1 MLEINGGKR
10 ITGSVRTSGFKHSLV
25 TSAAA
30 AVAADADVVL
40 GNCPDIVETDVLA
53 RIFTT
58 LGGRAQFTEGT
69 LVLNGSDIHHNV
81 LPADLVSSIH
91 GSLYLVPG
99 LVARL
104 GAVHLPASGGCS
116 IGEGPKGRPVRHV
129 LDVMERFGAT
139 GDVTADGGLEVRA
152 TRLTGCEIDLLDYT
166 RNRALMSGPLYAGA
180 TKTALLTSAAAE
192 GVTTLHH
199 LYPKPDVVAL
209 IDVLSEL
216 GTDMTQTG
224 PETLVIRG
232 NGARTLRRNAHYILP
247 PDLIEVITWIC
258 AAVTLG
264 EGPVH
269 ITGPH
274 LDRASAALAP
284 EFDVLR
290 RMGVVTDHGT
300 DMITA
305 YPAERPLNAVEILA
319 ASRSVFSDSQPFFA
333 LMAGHAE
340 GSTLISEAVWE
351 HRYGYVPGLTA
362 LGMDA
367 VQDDYALRVD
377 GVRTPHRAGQDLTA
391 TDLRAAA
398 VLLLA
403 ALAVP
408 GRTVL
413 RNTHHLD
420 RGYRDIVGDL
430 QALGAD
436 VTPVSTP
443 VGVG

>member
-1 MLEINGGKR
+1 MLEVNGGKR
-10 ITGSVRTSGFKHSLV
+10 IAGSVRTSGFKHSLV

-40 GNCPDIVETDVLA
+40 DNCPGIVETDVLS
-53 RIFTT
+53 RVFTT
-58 LGGRAQFTEGT
+58 LGGRARYAEGT
-69 LVLNGSDIHHNV
+69 LTLNGSGIEHNV

-104 GAVHLPASGGCS
+104 GSVHLPASGGCR

-139 GDVTADGGLEVRA
+139 GGTTAEGGLKVRA
-152 TRLTGCEIDLLDYT
+152 ARLTGCEIDLLDYT
-166 RNRALMSGPLYAGA
+166 RNRALMSGPLYGGA
-180 TKTALLTSAAAE
+180 TKTALLTAAAAE

-209 IDVLSEL
+209 IDVLREL
-216 GTDMTQTG
+216 GTDMTWTG

-232 NGARTLRRNAHYILP
+232 SGIGALRRDVRYTLP
-247 PDLIEVITWIC
+247 PDLIEVVTWIC
-258 AAVTLG
+258 AAVTVG
-264 EGPVH
+264 DGPVH
-269 ITGPH
+269 ITGPGM
-274 LDRASAALAP
+274 DRAVAALAP

-290 RMGVVTDHGT
+290 RMGVVTDHEA
-300 DMITA
+300 DSVTA
-305 YPAERPLNAVEILA
+305 HPAERPLAPVEVLA
-319 ASRSVFSDSQPFFA
+319 ASRGVFSDSQPFFA
-333 LMAGHAE
+333 LMAGWAE
-340 GSTLISEAVWE
+340 GATLISEAVWE

-391 TDLRAAA
+391 SDLRAAA

-430 QALGAD
+430 RSLGAD
-436 VTPVSTP
+436 VAPAAEP
-443 VGVG
+443 AAG